1 MNKVANL
8 EDYKLQLKY
17 DGQVTISVGKSRY
30 ETNWKNKKILWS
42 SLVAKLKNP
51 VVTPETYAEYMKLGK
66 AEQDRIK
73 DVGGFVGG
81 TLTGGRRKTDSVATR
96 QILTLDA
103 DYAPADFF
111 DTLELLADYACCVY
125 STHKHSPENPR
136 YRLLIPLDREVT
148 PDEYEAIAR
157 KVAEEIGIDY
167 FDDTTYQASRL
178 MYWPSVSSDGN
189 YYYNYLD
196 NPFLCA
202 DKVLARYPDWTDTS
216 YWPESSRAAGIRKK
230 QAEKQGDPCLKPGL
244 IGAFCRTY
252 TVPEAIEKFIP
263 DAYIRCANPNR
274 YTYAH
279 GSTAAGLVI
288 YDDEKFAYSNHAT
301 DPASGKLCNAFDLVR
316 IHKFGELDEDAGQ
329 ETDTTKLPSFRA
341 MMEFIQ
347 NDPETKLQLGREKL
361 ENAKEEF
368 IQEPSKDDNWLA
380 QLDYDKRGNIIN
392 SLNNLILI
400 LRNDPN
406 LKDIVFNQF
415 SDSLEIKGEVPWK
428 HPSRFW
434 RDADDAQLVSY
445 VDLTYGTFS
454 ARNYEIAVTKV
465 ADDRSYHPV
474 REFLQ
479 ELPEWDGINRVD
491 TLLID
496 YLGAEDN
503 DYVRAVT
510 RKTLVAAIS
519 RVMHPGCKFD
529 NMLVLNG
536 PQGIGKS
543 TLIAKLGREWFSD
556 SLQLT
561 DTKDK
566 TAAEKLQG
574 YWIIEIGELA
584 GMRKTEVETLKGFI
598 SKQNDIYR
606 ASFGRRATPHLRQC
620 IFIGTTNAE
629 DGYLRDTTGNRR
641 FWPVRVPGNGPLKI
655 WDITEEEILQI
666 WAETLH
672 YYKTGEKLYL
682 DTKLVEMAEKE
693 QRAAMET
700 DEREG
705 LIREY
710 LDTLL
715 PENWNNMNLYER
727 RNFLHGDE
735 FEREKR
741 NGTVQRERV
750 CIPEIWCECLCKDI
764 GSLGRKESNE
774 IAAIMTRIEGWKKL
788 GSNLQFGKLYGSLK
802 AYVRVKPKVKLE

>member
-1 MNKVANL
+1 MKVANL
-8 EDYKLQLKY
+8 EDYKLKLKY
-17 DGQVTISVGKSRY
+17 DGQVAIATGKSRY

-51 VVTPETYAEYMKLGK
+51 VVTQETYAEYLKLGK

-81 TLTGGRRKTDSVATR
+81 TLTSGRRKADSVATR

-103 DYAPADFF
+103 DFAPVDFF
-111 DTLELLADYACCVY
+111 DSLELLADYACCVY
-125 STHKHSPENPR
+125 STHKHSPETPR

-148 PDEYEAIAR
+148 PDEYEAISR

-178 MYWPSVSSDGN
+178 MYWPSVSSDGE
-189 YYYNYLD
+189 YYFNFLD

-202 DKVLARYPDWTDTS
+202 DKVLKRYTDWTDTS

-230 QAEKQGDPCLKPGL
+230 LAEKQGDPCEKPGL

-263 DAYIRCANPNR
+263 DAYIKCEMPNR
-274 YTYAH
+274 YTYAG

-316 IHKFGELDEDAGQ
+316 IHKFGELDDEVAADV
-329 ETDTTKLPSFRA
+329 ETSKLPSYKA

-347 NDPETKLQLGREKL
+347 NDGETKLQLGREKL
-361 ENAKEEF
+361 ESATEEF
-368 IQEPSKDDNWLA
+368 IQEPAKDDSWLA
-380 QLDYDKRGNIIN
+380 QLDYDKKGNIIN

-406 LKDIVFNQF
+406 LKGIVFNQF
-415 SDSLEIKGEVPWK
+415 SDSLEILGDVPWK

-474 REFLQ
+474 LEFLQ
-479 ELPEWDGINRVD
+479 ELPEWDGTPRVD
-491 TLLID
+491 TLLMD
-496 YLGAEDN
+496 YLGADDN
-503 DYVRAVT
+503 DYIRAVT

-519 RVMHPGCKFD
+519 RVMRPGCKFD

-536 PQGIGKS
+536 PQGVGKS
-543 TLIAKLGREWFSD
+543 TLIAKLGGEWFSD
-556 SLQLT
+556 CLQLT

-584 GMRKTEVETLKGFI
+584 GMRKTEVETLKGFL

-629 DGYLRDTTGNRR
+629 NGYLRDTTGNRR
-641 FWPVRVPGNGPLKI
+641 FWPVRVPGGGIKKV
-655 WDITEEEILQI
+655 WDITQDEILQI
-666 WAETLH
+666 WAEVKYYYVSGEPLH
-672 YYKTGEKLYL
+672 LEK
-682 DTKLVEMAEKE
+682 DLVEMAERE

-705 LIREY
+705 MIREY
-710 LDTLL
+710 LETLL
-715 PENWNNMNLYER
+715 PENWNDMNLYER
-727 RNFLHGDE
+727 RNYLNGDE
-735 FEREKR
+735 FERPR
-741 NGTVQRERV
+741 QTGAVRRERV
-750 CIPEIWCECLCKDI
+750 CIAEIWCECFGKDR
-764 GSLGRKESNE
+764 GSLKRQDSNE
-774 IAAIMTRIEGWKKL
+774 IAAIMSRIEGWKKTGKTL
-788 GSNLQFGKLYGSLK
+788 KFGKIYGDAM
-802 AYVRVKPKVKLE
+802 AYIRSN

>member
-428 HPSRFW
+428 HPSRYW

-445 VDLTYGTFS
+445 IDLTYGTFS
-454 ARNYEIAVTKV
+454 ERNYNIAVTKV

-479 ELPEWDGINRVD
+479 SLPEWDGIPRVD

-503 DYVRAVT
+503 EYVRAVT
-510 RKTLVAAIS
+510 RKTLVAAIN

-529 NMLVLNG
+529 TMLVLNG

-543 TLIAKLGREWFSD
+543 TLIAKLGQEWFSD
-556 SLQLT
+556 SLNLS

-574 YWIIEIGELA
+574 YWIIEISELA
-584 GMRKTEVETLKGFI
+584 GLRKAEVETLKSFL

-641 FWPVRVPGNGPLKI
+641 FWPVRVTGNGTLKV
-655 WDITEEEILQI
+655 WDMTNEDVLQI
-666 WAETLH
+666 WAEALH
-672 YYKTGEKLYL
+672 YYKAGESLYL
-682 DTKLVEMAEKE
+682 DAKLTELAERE

-705 LIREY
+705 MIREY
-710 LDTLL
+710 LDTPL
-715 PENWNNMNLYER
+715 PENWDDMNLYER
-727 RNFLHGDE
+727 RNYLHGDE
-735 FEREKR
+735 FERTKYT
-741 NGTVQRERV
+741 GTVQRQRV
-750 CIPEIWCECLCKDI
+750 CIAEIWCECFEKDR
-764 GSLGRKESNE
+764 GSLKRQDSNE
-774 IAAIMTRIEGWKKL
+774 IAAIMSRIEGWKKTGKAL
-788 GSNLQFGKLYGSLK
+788 KFGKLYGDAK
-802 AYVRVKPKVKLE
+802 AYIRSN

>member
-8 EDYKLQLKY
+8 EDFKLKLKY
-17 DGQVTISVGKSRY
+17 DAQVSIAVGKNRY

-51 VVTPETYAEYMKLGK
+51 VITPETYAEYMKLGK

-81 TLTGGRRKTDSVATR
+81 ALTNGRRKADSVATR
-96 QILTLDA
+96 RILTLDA
-103 DYAPADFF
+103 DYAPVDFF

-178 MYWPSVSSDGN
+178 MYWPSVSSDGV
-189 YYYNYLD
+189 YFHNYLD
-196 NPFLCA
+196 YPFLSA
-202 DKVLARYPDWTDTS
+202 DKVLSKYPDWTDTS
-216 YWPESSRAAGIRKK
+216 YWPESSRAAGIRRK
-230 QAEKQGDPCLKPGL
+230 QAEKQGDPFEKPGL

-263 DAYIRCANPNR
+263 DVYIRCANPNR
-274 YTYAH
+274 YTYAQ

-288 YDDEKFAYSNHAT
+288 YDNEKFAYSNHAT

-329 ETDTTKLPSFRA
+329 ETDTTKLPSYKA

-406 LKDIVFNQF
+406 LKGIVFNQF

-428 HPSRFW
+428 HPGRFW

-445 VDLTYGTFS
+445 IDLTYGTFS

-479 ELPEWDGINRVD
+479 GLPEWDGIPRVD

-503 DYVRAVT
+503 EYVRAVT

-519 RVMHPGCKFD
+519 RVMRPGCKFD

-556 SLQLT
+556 SLNLS

-584 GMRKTEVETLKGFI
+584 GMRKTEVETLKGFL

-606 ASFGRRATPHLRQC
+606 ASFGRRATPHLRQS

-641 FWPVRVPGNGPLKI
+641 FWPVKVTGNGTLKV
-655 WDITEEEILQI
+655 WDLTDEDIMQI
-666 WAETLH
+666 WAEALH
-672 YYKTGEKLYL
+672 LYKAGEPLYL
-682 DTKLVEMAEKE
+682 NAQLTELAERE
-693 QRAAMET
+693 QKAAMET

-705 LIREY
+705 MIREY
-710 LDTLL
+710 LDTPL
-715 PENWNNMNLYER
+715 PENWDDMNLYER
-727 RNFLHGDE
+727 RNYLHGDE
-735 FEREKR
+735 FERAKYT
-741 NGTVQRERV
+741 GTVQRQQV
-750 CIPEIWCECLCKDI
+750 CIAEIWCECFK
-764 GSLGRKESNE
+764 KERGDLKRQDSNE
-774 IAAIMTRIEGWKKL
+774 IAAIMARIEGWRKSDKAIR
-788 GSNLQFGKLYGSLK
+788 FKIYGVAK
-802 AYVRVKPKVKLE
+802 GYERM

>member
-8 EDYKLQLKY
+8 EEYKLKLKY
-17 DGQVTISVGKSRY
+17 DGQVSIAVGKNRY

-51 VVTPETYAEYMKLGK
+51 VITPETYAEYMKLGK

-81 TLTGGRRKTDSVATR
+81 TLTNGKRKADSVATR

-103 DYAPADFF
+103 DYAPVDFF

-216 YWPESSRAAGIRKK
+216 YWPESSRATGIRKK

-263 DAYIRCANPNR
+263 DVYIRCANPNR
-274 YTYAH
+274 YTYAK

-329 ETDTTKLPSFRA
+329 ETDTAKLPSYKA

-361 ENAKEEF
+361 ESAAEEF
-368 IQEPSKDDNWLA
+368 AQEPAKDDSWLA
-380 QLDYDKRGNIIN
+380 QLEVDKKGNIIN

-406 LKDIVFNQF
+406 LKGIVFNQF

-445 VDLTYGTFS
+445 IDLTYGTFS

-479 ELPEWDGINRVD
+479 NLPEWDGIPRVD

-503 DYVRAVT
+503 EYVRAVT

-556 SLQLT
+556 SLNLS

-584 GMRKTEVETLKGFI
+584 GMRKTEVETLKGFL

-620 IFIGTTNAE
+620 IFVGTTNAE

-641 FWPVRVPGNGPLKI
+641 FWPVKVTGNGILRV
-655 WDITEEEILQI
+655 WDMTEEEILQI
-666 WAETLH
+666 WAEALH
-672 YYKTGEKLYL
+672 YYKAGESLYL
-682 DTKLVEMAEKE
+682 DAKLTEMAEKE
-693 QRAAMET
+693 QKSAMET

-705 LIREY
+705 MIREY
-710 LDTLL
+710 LDTPL
-715 PENWNNMNLYER
+715 PENWEDMNLYER
-727 RNFLHGDE
+727 RNYLHGDE
-735 FEREKR
+735 FERTKYT
-741 NGTVQRERV
+741 GTVQRQRV
-750 CIPEIWCECLCKDI
+750 CIAEIWCECFK
-764 GSLGRKESNE
+764 KERGDLKRQDSYE
-774 IAAIMTRIEGWKKL
+774 IAAIMARIEGWKK
-788 GSNLQFGKLYGSLK
+788 SDKAIRFKIYGVAK
-802 AYVRVKPKVKLE
+802 GYERV

>member
-51 VVTPETYAEYMKLGK
+51 VVTPETYAEYRKLGK

-216 YWPESSRAAGIRKK
+216 YWPESSRAPGIRKK
-230 QAEKQGDPCLKPGL
+230 QAEKQGDPCEKSGL

-263 DAYIRCANPNR
+263 DVYIRCTNPNR

-329 ETDTTKLPSFRA
+329 ETDTTKLPSYKA

-428 HPSRFW
+428 HPSRYW

-445 VDLTYGTFS
+445 IDLTYGTFS

-479 ELPEWDGINRVD
+479 GLPEWDGIPRVD

-503 DYVRAVT
+503 EYVRAVT

-519 RVMHPGCKFD
+519 RVMRPGCKFD

-556 SLQLT
+556 SLNLS

-584 GMRKTEVETLKGFI
+584 GMRKTEVETLKGFL

-620 IFIGTTNAE
+620 IFVGTTNAE

-641 FWPVRVPGNGPLKI
+641 FWPVRVTGNGIYKV
-655 WDITEEEILQI
+655 WDMTDEDVLQI
-666 WAETLH
+666 WAEAKH
-672 YYKTGEKLYL
+672 YYEEGEPLYL
-682 DTKLVEMAEKE
+682 DAKLTEMAEKE
-693 QRAAMET
+693 QKSAMET

-705 LIREY
+705 MIREY
-710 LDTLL
+710 LDTPL
-715 PENWNNMNLYER
+715 PENWEDMNLYER
-727 RNFLHGDE
+727 RNYLHGDE
-735 FEREKR
+735 FERTKYT
-741 NGTVQRERV
+741 GTVQRQRV
-750 CIPEIWCECLCKDI
+750 CIAEIWCECFK
-764 GSLGRKESNE
+764 KERGDLKRQDSYE
-774 IAAIMTRIEGWKKL
+774 IAAIMARIEGWKKSDKAMRFKIY
-788 GSNLQFGKLYGSLK
+788 GVAKGYERSN
-802 AYVRVKPKVKLE
+802 

>member
-1 MNKVANL
+1 MKVANL
-8 EDYKLQLKY
+8 ENYKLKLKY
-17 DGQVTISVGKSRY
+17 DGQVVIATGKSRF

-42 SLVAKLKNP
+42 SLVAKLKKP
-51 VVTPETYAEYMKLGK
+51 VITQETYAEYLKLGK

-81 TLTGGRRKTDSVATR
+81 TLTSGRRKAGSVATR

-103 DYAPADFF
+103 DYAPVDFF

-125 STHKHSPENPR
+125 STHKHSPETPR

-148 PDEYEAIAR
+148 PDEYEAIGR
-157 KVAEEIGIDY
+157 KIAEEIGIDY

-178 MYWPSVSSDGN
+178 MYWPSVSSDGE

-196 NPFLCA
+196 YPFLSA
-202 DKVLARYPDWTDTS
+202 DAVLKRYPDWTDTS
-216 YWPESSRAAGIRKK
+216 YWPESSRAPVYRKK
-230 QAEKQGDPCLKPGL
+230 LADKQGDPCEKPGL

-252 TVPEAIEKFIP
+252 TIPEAIEKFIQ
-263 DAYIRCANPNR
+263 DAYIKCDMPNR
-274 YTYAH
+274 YTYAG

-301 DPASGKLCNAFDLVR
+301 DPASGKLCNAFDLIRV
-316 IHKFGELDEDAGQ
+316 HKFGELDDEVKQDT
-329 ETDTTKLPSFRA
+329 ETTKLPSYKA
-341 MMEFIQ
+341 MMKFIQ
-347 NDPETKLQLGREKL
+347 NDPETKLQIGREKL
-361 ENAKEEF
+361 ENAAEEF
-368 IQEPSKDDNWLA
+368 TQEPVEDDSWLA
-380 QLDYDKRGNIIN
+380 QLDVDKNGNIKN

-400 LRNDPN
+400 LKNDPN
-406 LKDIVFNQF
+406 LKGIVFNQF
-415 SDSLEIKGEVPWK
+415 SDSLEIKGSVPWK
-428 HPSRFW
+428 HPSQFW

-474 REFLQ
+474 REFLRN
-479 ELPEWDGINRVD
+479 LPEWDGVLRVD
-491 TLLID
+491 TLLVD

-503 DYVRAVT
+503 EYVRAVT

-543 TLIAKLGREWFSD
+543 TLIAKLGGEWFSD
-556 SLQLT
+556 SLHLA

-574 YWIIEIGELA
+574 YWIVEIGELA
-584 GMRKTEVETLKGFI
+584 GLRKAEVDTLKGFL

-620 IFIGTTNAE
+620 IFVGTTNAE
-629 DGYLRDTTGNRR
+629 NGYLRDTTGNRR
-641 FWPVRVPGNGPLKI
+641 FWPVRTPGNGSKKI
-655 WDITEEEILQI
+655 WDITNDEVLQI
-666 WAETLH
+666 WAEAKH
-672 YYKTGEKLYL
+672 YYKAGETLYL
-682 DTKLVEMAEKE
+682 NMNLAEMAEKE

-705 LIREY
+705 MIREY
-710 LDTLL
+710 LDTPL
-715 PENWNNMNLYER
+715 PENWDDMNIYER
-727 RNFLHGDE
+727 RSYIHGDE
-735 FEREKR
+735 FERAGKK
-741 NGTVQRERV
+741 GTVKRQRV
-750 CIPEIWCECLCKDI
+750 CIAEIWCECFGKDR
-764 GSLGRKESNE
+764 GSLKRQDSNE
-774 IAAIMTRIEGWKKL
+774 IAAIMARLEDWKK
-788 GSNLQFGKLYGSLK
+788 SNASMRFKLYGVAK
-802 AYVRVKPKVKLE
+802 GYERV

>member
-1 MNKVANL
+1 MKVANL
-8 EDYKLQLKY
+8 EDYKLKLKY
-17 DGQVTISVGKSRY
+17 DGQVVIATGKNRF
-30 ETNWKNKKILWS
+30 ETNWKNKKLLWS
-42 SLVAKLKNP
+42 SLVARLKTP
-51 VVTPETYAEYMKLGK
+51 VITQETYAEYLKLAK

-81 TLTGGRRKTDSVATR
+81 TLTGGRRKAGSVATR

-103 DYAPADFF
+103 DFAPVDFF

-125 STHKHSPENPR
+125 STHKHSLETPR
-136 YRLLIPLDREVT
+136 FRLLIPLDREVT
-148 PDEYEAIAR
+148 PDEYEAIGR

-178 MYWPSVSSDGN
+178 MYWPSVSSDGT
-189 YYYNYLD
+189 YFYNYLD
-196 NPFLCA
+196 YPFLSA
-202 DKVLARYPDWTDTS
+202 DAVLKRYPDWTDTS
-216 YWPESSRAAGIRKK
+216 YWPESSKAAGIRKK
-230 QAEKQGDPCLKPGL
+230 QADKQGDPCEKPGL

-252 TVPEAIEKFIP
+252 TVPEAIERFIP
-263 DAYIRCANPNR
+263 DVYIKCDTPNR
-274 YTYAH
+274 YTYAG

-288 YDDEKFAYSNHAT
+288 YDNEKFAYSNHAT
-301 DPASGKLCNAFDLVR
+301 DPASGKLCNAFDLIR
-316 IHKFGELDEDAGQ
+316 IHKFSELDDEVS
-329 ETDTTKLPSFRA
+329 TDTETTKLPSYKA
-341 MMEFIQ
+341 MMEFVQ
-347 NDPETKLQLGREKL
+347 NDPDTKLQLGREKL
-361 ENAKEEF
+361 ESATEEF
-368 IQEPSKDDNWLA
+368 AQEPAKDDSWLA
-380 QLDYDKRGNIIN
+380 QLDVDKKGNIIN

-415 SDSLEIKGEVPWK
+415 SDSLEIVGKVPWK
-428 HPSRFW
+428 HPSRYW

-479 ELPEWDGINRVD
+479 SLPEWDGVSRTD

-496 YLGAEDN
+496 YLGADDN
-503 DYVRAVT
+503 EYVRAVT
-510 RKTLVAAIS
+510 RKTLVAAIA

-536 PQGIGKS
+536 PQGVGKS
-543 TLIAKLGREWFSD
+543 TLIAKLGMEWFSD

-584 GMRKTEVETLKGFI
+584 GMRKTEVETLKGFL

-629 DGYLRDTTGNRR
+629 NGYLRDTTGNRR
-641 FWPVRVPGNGPLKI
+641 FWPVRVPGDGILKV
-655 WDITEEEILQI
+655 WNMNRDEVLQI
-666 WAETLH
+666 WAEVKH
-672 YYKTGEKLYL
+672 YYEQGEHLYL
-682 DTKLVEMAEKE
+682 DARLAELAEKE

-705 LIREY
+705 IIREY

-715 PENWNNMNLYER
+715 PENWDDMNLYER
-727 RNFLHGDE
+727 RNYLNGDE
-735 FEREKR
+735 FEKVRQT
-741 NGTVQRERV
+741 GTIRRERV
-750 CIPEIWCECLCKDI
+750 CIAEIWCECFGKDR
-764 GSLGRKESNE
+764 GSLKRQDSNE
-774 IAAIMTRIEGWKKL
+774 IAAIMARLEEWKK
-788 GSNLQFGKLYGSLK
+788 SDRAMRFKLYGVAK
-802 AYVRVKPKVKLE
+802 GYERV